1 MAASHSLELSSAF
14 GNDIKDRMDL
24 IQKTETLF
32 ICFSPRR
39 PALPSY
45 LSEI

>member
-1 MAASHSLELSSAF
+1 LELSSVF
-14 GNDIKDRMDL
+14 VNDINYRMGL

-39 PALPSY
+39 NPLPSY